1 MPEQKHRFFSTLDIY
16 NFALMV
22 KSELILISMESS
34 CMYWLYVAMTGF
46 ITPPMAIDNVQI
58 FWASWA

>member
-1 MPEQKHRFFSTLDIY
+1 
-16 NFALMV
+16 MV
-22 KSELILISMESS
+22 KSELILISMDSS

-58 FWASWA
+58 FWVSWA